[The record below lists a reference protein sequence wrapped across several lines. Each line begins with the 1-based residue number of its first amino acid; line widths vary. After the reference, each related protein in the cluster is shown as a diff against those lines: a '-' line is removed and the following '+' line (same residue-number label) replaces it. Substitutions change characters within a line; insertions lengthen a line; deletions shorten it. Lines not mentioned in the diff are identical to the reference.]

1 MKVVFYLKVN
11 VADSDVSKG
20 LTLLRLLLWFKEPI
34 ENLKLAA
41 SLVDVAKGKNILL
54 EMLVRFCIVS

>member
-11 VADSDVSKG
+11 VPDSDVSKG

-54 EMLVRFCIVS
+54 EM